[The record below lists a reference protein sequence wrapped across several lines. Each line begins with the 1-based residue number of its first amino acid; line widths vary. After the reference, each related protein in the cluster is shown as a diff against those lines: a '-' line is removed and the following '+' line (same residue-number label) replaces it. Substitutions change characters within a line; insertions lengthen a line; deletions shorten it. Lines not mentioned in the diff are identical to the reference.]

1 MINIF
6 AISTDSEILKID
18 RTEDLNSENIKWYW
32 LDMCNPSDDEVLI
45 LKDFFNF
52 HQLAIEDCMHY
63 LQRAKLDKYD
73 KYNFFVVHGIDKS
86 TLSANEV
93 DLFINDRFIVSFHKM
108 PLNEID
114 EVFDKLNS
122 SNKYWQDGPLTVQYL
137 ILDKLVDNYF
147 PLAYEIEDYLDD
159 FDASIEINKDKSSK
173 LMINRVYE
181 VRSKLLKM
189 RRIINQMRDLLYR
202 IISSEAI
209 LKDTHKHAYFADI
222 YDHLLRLSEI
232 IESSLLITS
241 DLRDSY
247 MSITSDKMNRIMMLF
262 TAITTIFVPV
272 TFIAGVYGMNFQN
285 MPELNWRYSYF
296 VVLGIMIGLM
306 IFMFI
311 WFKKK
316 GWFDI

>member
-1 MINIF
+1 MINVF
-6 AISTDSEILKID
+6 AISKDYQLIDIDDLSE
-18 RTEDLNSENIKWYW
+18 LNSEKIKWYW
-32 LDMCNPSDDEVLI
+32 MDMDDPTENEVSL
-45 LKDFFNF
+45 LKSFFNF
-52 HQLAIEDCMHY
+52 HQLAIEDCLHY
-63 LQRAKLDKYD
+63 LQRAKVDKYD
-73 KYNFFVVHGIDKS
+73 TYNFYVVHGMNKD

-108 PLNEID
+108 HLKEID
-114 EVFDKLNS
+114 EVIEKLNF
-122 SNKYWQDGPLTVQYL
+122 SNKYWAGGPLIVKYL

-147 PLAYEIEDYLDD
+147 PLVYEIEDYLDD
-159 FDASIEINKDKSSK
+159 FDAFVEVNKNKSSK
-173 LMINRVYE
+173 YMIDKIFE
-181 VRSKLLKM
+181 VRSKLLRM

-202 IISSEAI
+202 MINSES
-209 LKDTHKHAYFADI
+209 LLRDTSNHAYFADI
-222 YDHLLRLSEI
+222 YDHLLRLSDI

-285 MPELNWRYSYF
+285 MPELNWKYSYF
-296 VVLGIMIGLM
+296 IVLSIMLALM
-306 IFMFI
+306 AFMFY

-316 GWFDI
+316 GWFDV